1 MIDRQ
6 ILRLVA
12 LFAVISISGIV
23 FVGLRYVGAGALVGL
38 GPYTVTAQLRESGG
52 IFPDASVSYRGVEI
66 GKTGTMRVTPTGVSV
81 ELLIDQSAPEVPAS
95 SFAVVA
101 NRSAVGE
108 QYVDLQPPS
117 DGGPVLEDGSVIP
130 PERTRTPV
138 PVDSLLANLNSL
150 ATSVPL
156 PELRQTVD
164 ELDAAFNRTG
174 PQLQRLIDASNPLVR
189 DAIRNLPQTNQL
201 LRNGRIV
208 LTTQS
213 QQGAQITSFSSDL
226 AVFTDQLRRDDPNLR
241 RLVTAAP
248 QAAIQLEG
256 LVREV
261 GPDLSRT
268 LNNLLVLSN
277 ILEPRLA
284 GVEQLLVTYPVIA
297 ATAPSVVPGDGFAHL
312 GLVLNVNDPPPCRAG
327 YLPVAENRPSTITS
341 NDAPLDT
348 SIRCREAPP
357 INVRGSQNAPAPSGA
372 AGGGDPAAGGGGRT
386 GTPPTQQTSMDPVAT
401 DGTTSSNSSGLSGFL
416 PGVG

>member
-1 MIDRQ
+1 
-6 ILRLVA
+6 
-12 LFAVISISGIV
+12 
-23 FVGLRYVGAGALVGL
+23 
-38 GPYTVTAQLRESGG
+38 
-52 IFPDASVSYRGVEI
+52 
-66 GKTGTMRVTPTGVSV
+66 MRVTPTGVSV

-201 LRNGRIV
+201 LRDGRIV

-213 QQGAQITSFSSDL
+213 QQGAQITSFSRDL

-357 INVRGSQNAPAPSGA
+357 INVRGSQNAPALSGA

-386 GTPPTQQTSMDPVAT
+386 GNPPTQQTSMDPVAT